1 MLAFKFFVFIG
12 IVGFLIDSI
21 KKVKQ
26 DNATKNKLSVAF
38 AIALMLFGLYMIAD
52 AFL

>member
-1 MLAFKFFVFIG
+1 MLAFKFFTFVG

-26 DNATKNKLSVAF
+26 DNTTKHKLSVAA
-38 AIALMLFGLYMIAD
+38 AIVLLLFGIYMLAD
-52 AFL
+52 AFM